1 MTKNSKHMKRY
12 AAPRTWAIG
21 RKELV
26 WAPKPSPGT
35 HKEESA
41 LPLVIALRDILKIGQ
56 TASEIKKILSERSVL
71 VDGTPRLDHRFPVGI
86 MDVISIP
93 KIGKSFRV
101 MLNPRGQLVL
111 RPIEQTEVGW
121 KLTRIMDKTTVKGGK
136 TQLNLHD
143 GRNILVE
150 KDEFK
155 TGDVIKIS
163 LPEQKILG
171 RMELSE
177 DSLALLTGGAHIGT
191 ICRIKKIERTENPT
205 ANLVEFHEGFNT
217 IIDYVFVVG
226 KETSEITGAEV
237 VL

>member
-1 MTKNSKHMKRY
+1 
-12 AAPRTWAIG
+12 
-21 RKELV
+21 
-26 WAPKPSPGT
+26 
-35 HKEESA
+35 
-41 LPLVIALRDILKIGQ
+41 
-56 TASEIKKILSERSVL
+56 
-71 VDGTPRLDHRFPVGI
+71 
-86 MDVISIP
+86 MDVITLTKP
-93 KIGKSFRV
+93 QKSYRV

-111 RPIEQTEVGW
+111 RPIEQAEVGW
-121 KLTRIMDKTTVKGGK
+121 KLTRIMNKTTVKGGK

-155 TGDVIKIS
+155 TGDVLKIS

-171 RMELSE
+171 KIDLTE

-191 ICRIKKIERTENPT
+191 ICRIKKIEKTENPT

-217 IIDYVFVVG
+217 VVDYVFVVG
-226 KETSEITGAEV
+226 KQTSEITAAEV